1 MASPAWWEDL
11 PKVEWPDVPPSVT
24 TRGTWYRQNM
34 HSARWRAK
42 LLDLAI
48 LVLAAGVPFAV
59 AIKADNWVV
68 ALLGSLTSL
77 LTGMRHVF
85 APQGDWISFSR
96 ATMQIETEVVRY
108 KQALDEYGEP
118 ASAPGILAARVEE
131 ICAEETG
138 AWAQRLPRPATP
150 GTNQ

>member
-1 MASPAWWEDL
+1 
-11 PKVEWPDVPPSVT
+11 
-24 TRGTWYRQNM
+24 M

-42 LLDLAI
+42 LLDLTI

-59 AIKADNWVV
+59 AVKADNWVV

-85 APQGDWISFSR
+85 DPQGDWIAFSR
-96 ATMQIETEVVRY
+96 ANVQIEAEVVRY
-108 KQALDEYGEP
+108 KQALDEYGDP
-118 ASAPGILAARVEE
+118 VAAPGILAIRVEE

-138 AWAQRLPRPATP
+138 AWAQRLPRTAIP
-150 GTNQ
+150 GTDQ

>member
-1 MASPAWWEDL
+1 MGSRAWWEDL
-11 PKVEWPDVPPSVT
+11 PKVEWPDIPPSVT
-24 TRGTWYRQNM
+24 TRGIWYRQNM
-34 HSARWRAK
+34 RSARWRAK

-48 LVLAAGVPFAV
+48 LALAAGVPFAV
-59 AIKADNWVV
+59 AIKADNWAV

-85 APQGDWISFSR
+85 DPQGDWIAFSR
-96 ATMQIETEVVRY
+96 ANMQIETEVVRY
-108 KQALDEYGEP
+108 KQALGEYGNP
-118 ASAPGILAARVEE
+118 AAAPGILAACVEA

-138 AWAQRLPRPATP
+138 AWAQRLPRPAVP

>member
-1 MASPAWWEDL
+1 MGSRAWWEDL
-11 PKVEWPDVPPSVT
+11 PKVEWPDVPPSVI

-34 HSARWRAK
+34 HNARWKAK
-42 LLDLAI
+42 LLDLTI

-59 AIKADNWVV
+59 AIKADNWIV

-85 APQGDWISFSR
+85 DPQGDWISFSR
-96 ATMQIETEVVRY
+96 ANVQIETEVVRY
-108 KQALDEYGEP
+108 KQALDEYGDP
-118 ASAPGILAARVEE
+118 AAAPGILTARVEE

-138 AWAQRLPRPATP
+138 AWAQRLPRPAIP

>member
-1 MASPAWWEDL
+1 M
-11 PKVEWPDVPPSVT
+11 EWPDVPPSVT

-48 LVLAAGVPFAV
+48 LALAAGVPFAV
-59 AIKADNWVV
+59 AIKADNWIV

-77 LTGMRHVF
+77 LTGMRHAF
-85 APQGDWISFSR
+85 DPKGDWISFSR
-96 ATMQIETEVVRY
+96 ANMQIETEVVHY
-108 KQALDEYGEP
+108 KQALGEYRDP
-118 ASAPGILAARVEE
+118 AAAPGILAARVEE

-138 AWAQRLPRPATP
+138 TWAQRLPSPAIP
-150 GTNQ
+150 GTKQ